1 MSTSLRLSAG
11 RRVQEVGVIGRILA
25 AVAGLCLLA
34 FATSAAAEPRVAL
47 VIGNSSY
54 GGGIGKLPNPANDA
68 ALMTASLQ
76 KTGFDVIKVID
87 ADQKKM
93 KRAIVEFGEKL
104 ANAGPKATGLFFYAG
119 HGIQVKGVNYLI
131 PIDAHIEKEADVSIE
146 SLTADDVME
155 QMEFASNAVNIII
168 LDACRNN
175 PISRSMRSAS
185 RGLAPMQSDSVRG
198 TFIAYST
205 APGSVAADGSGTNS
219 PYSQALA
226 QAIVKPG
233 VGIEEIF
240 RDVRGQVMQATEEK
254 QIPWDSSSLTAPFF
268 FSPNGAQPAAV
279 TNAPAAPNANP
290 EKQLWDYVETSK
302 QPDDYQAYLN
312 QYPNGAYAT
321 LARSRL
327 AKLGVAPAAAA
338 APASATPAAAPAGA
352 KSGAEKAAW
361 DSISAS
367 KEPGDYQAYL
377 NQYPQGT
384 YAPLAR
390 SRLAELNRTVP
401 APESAPAAPVDEP
414 ASASTSP
421 PAGDS
426 SGGIFGSSPKVE
438 YDSKGVDCRIMDLNR
453 SESEC
458 RNTKKPKKPNKPRG

>member
-1 MSTSLRLSAG
+1 
-11 RRVQEVGVIGRILA
+11 
-25 AVAGLCLLA
+25 LA
-34 FATSAAAEPRVAL
+34 FAASAAAEPRVAL
-47 VIGNSSY
+47 VIGNSNY
-54 GGGIGKLPNPANDA
+54 GAGIGKLPNPANDA
-68 ALMTASLQ
+68 ALMTAALQ
-76 KTGFDVIKVID
+76 KTGFDVIKVVD
-87 ADQKKM
+87 ADQKTM
-93 KRAIVEFGEKL
+93 KRKIIEFGEKL
-104 ANAGPKATGLFFYAG
+104 ANAGPKATGLFYYAG
-119 HGIQVKGVNYLI
+119 HGIQVKGINYLV

-155 QMEFASNAVNIII
+155 QMEFATNAVNIII

-226 QAIVKPG
+226 KSIVQPG
-233 VGIEEIF
+233 VGIEEVF
-240 RDVRGQVMQATEEK
+240 RDVRGQVMRATEEK
-254 QIPWDSSSLTAPFF
+254 QIPWDSSSLTAPFYF
-268 FSPNGAQPAAV
+268 NPGAAKPASV
-279 TNAPAAPNANP
+279 TNAPAPNAENT
-290 EKQLWDYVETSK
+290 LWEYVEKTK
-302 QPDDYQAYLN
+302 LAGDYQAYLD
-312 QYPNGAYAT
+312 QYPNGTYAA

-327 AKLGVAPAAAA
+327 TSLGAAPAAA
-338 APASATPAAAPAGA
+338 TPAPAGA
-352 KSGAEKAAW
+352 KSAAEKAMW

-367 KEPGDYQAYL
+367 KQASDFDAYL
-377 NQYPQGT
+377 KQYPQGT

-390 SRLAELNRTVP
+390 SRLAELNRAATATP
-401 APESAPAAPVDEP
+401 SAPDPADAPVTEP
-414 ASASTSP
+414 ASTST
-421 PAGDS
+421 DES
-426 SGGIFGSSPKVE
+426 SSDGLGGLFGASPKVE